1 MSFVDKDL
9 QSIQEAR
16 IIVDQARVA
25 QEMLME
31 YPQKT
36 LTLVADNLIKEL
48 EKQGPSFLEKA
59 IEETRY
65 GNVKDETTLLKAVL
79 KQIKQDY
86 LSEDYVGILKRDEG
100 GNLLE
105 IGVPLGITVLLLP
118 AENTVINA
126 IFTIVSCV
134 KTANTCIVV
143 PHPRAR
149 QATVQLVR
157 YLERFFQE
165 QGMPKGSLSCLS
177 YLSNEGVAELL
188 QHPETATIIDI
199 GNLDYTETPLKNSKP
214 MMYGGT
220 GSTPVFIEKSANIK
234 QACEKII
241 MSRSFDHGIL
251 ASAEQYLITEGVV
264 AQQVKDELIR
274 QGAYFM
280 TSEDEKKLLT
290 IVKPHQTK
298 ICSEV
303 IGQSALTLAQRAGF
317 SVPETTKVLVS
328 EQQYIYE
335 ENPYAD
341 EMKFP
346 ILIFYLEPD
355 WLRACEKCIQLLR
368 DKRNGHTL
376 VIHSNNYDVIQEFAL
391 RKPVG
396 RMLVNAPAT
405 FTSMGVN
412 SNLPAST
419 ILGGLTMGRGMTAK
433 NVTPKELTYIRQIG
447 YQTGQELEKLEA
459 ENTAI
464 NKEEL
469 IQLLKALIK

>member
-16 IIVDQARVA
+16 IIVDQAKVA
-25 QEMLME
+25 QAMLVE

-36 LTLVADNLIKEL
+36 LTLVAENLIKEL
-48 EKQGPSFLEKA
+48 EKQGPSFIEKA
-59 IEETRY
+59 VEETRY
-65 GNVKDETTLLKAVL
+65 GNAEDEITLLNLVL

-86 LSEDYVGILKRDEG
+86 LSEDYIGILKRDEG

-105 IGVPLGITVLLLP
+105 IGVPLGLTVLLLP
-118 AENTVINA
+118 AENTILNA
-126 IFTIVSCV
+126 IFTIISCV
-134 KTANTCIVV
+134 KTANTCLVV
-143 PHPRAR
+143 PHPRACK
-149 QATVQLVR
+149 ATVHMVH

-165 QGMPKGSLSCLS
+165 QGMPAGSLSCLS
-177 YLSNEGVAELL
+177 HLSDEGIAELL
-188 QHPETATIIDI
+188 RHPDTATIIDI
-199 GNLDYTETPLKNSKP
+199 GNLDYTDTPLKNSKP

-234 QACEKII
+234 HACEKII

-251 ASAEQYLITEGVV
+251 ASAEQYLITEGVI
-264 AQQVKDELIR
+264 AQQVKDELKR

-280 TSEDEKKLLT
+280 TNADEEKLLAL
-290 IVKPHQTK
+290 VKPHQTTV
-298 ICSEV
+298 CSEV
-303 IGQSALTLAQRAGF
+303 VGQSALVLAQRAGF

-433 NVTPKELTYIRQIG
+433 NVTPKELTYTRQIG
-447 YQTGQELEKLEA
+447 YQTGQEIEKLA
-459 ENTAI
+459 EESPTVS
-464 NKEEL
+464 KEEL